1 MNRNL
6 DLKPWMDEWPH
17 DPDKNIRLVRCSD
30 GRTVIQV
37 RQPVGIEQYETE
49 GRPDGTRPHGAES
62 ALDFQLARWQRAK
75 SGGKDVSFTLSE
87 DECAELF
94 NEGVLYY
101 FRYFYLFQL
110 EEWELTVRDTSRNLR
125 LFDFV
130 RQHAEREEDRSHLEQ
145 WRPYIIRMNAVARA
159 MLALDDQQHGQ
170 AREILHQAIAQ
181 IDALEKIDSQTF
193 QFEADRSLSALRDLL
208 EQIESNRPL
217 SEREQLERALKA
229 AVDEEQ
235 FERAAELRD
244 KIRNLD
250 HMRRR

>member
-17 DPDKNIRLVRCSD
+17 DPDKNIRLIRCSD

-49 GRPDGTRPHGAES
+49 GRPDGTRPHGADS
-62 ALDFQLARWQRAK
+62 ALDYQLARWQQAK
-75 SGGKDVSFTLSE
+75 TEGTEDAFRLSE

-110 EEWELTVRDTSRNLR
+110 EEWELTVRDTTRNMR

-130 RQHAEREEDRSHLEQ
+130 SRHAEREEDRTHLEQ

-159 MLALDDQQHGQ
+159 MLAVDDQDHGQ
-170 AREILHQAIAQ
+170 AREILQAAIAQ
-181 IDALEKIDSQTF
+181 VEGLEKIDNQTF
-193 QFEADRSLSALRDLL
+193 QFEAERSLAALRELL

-217 SEREQLERALKA
+217 SERERLERALKA

-244 KIRNLD
+244 KIRDLD
-250 HMRRR
+250 HMRQR